1 MTAQTRTKDRTG
13 PYPRERIVM
22 PHPSVLLAAVQEASR
37 ADGPGWIL
45 RTVIVVGVVGAVLL
59 AWFLLRGYGQD

>member
-1 MTAQTRTKDRTG
+1 
-13 PYPRERIVM
+13 M
-22 PHPSVLLAAVQEASR
+22 PHPSVLLAAVQEGSR